1 MVMRENQM
9 YAKIKTL
16 AEKAL
21 SQFAITDCTVMQ
33 HAQPLPTSDHAAV
46 IISKIQIHRYG
57 WQGSTYEKDNG
68 KSLIIDEIMDY
79 IDECTFQLSAFVPRN
94 ATDTQETLT
103 SYDILSALTTYF
115 NSYGGICDMK
125 KEGLQPLRV
134 TDIRTPVQQDD
145 SSSPQYNPNFDLKF
159 MVHQTPT
166 ADVPCIGVF
175 SIGGGPLEDEDG
187 TSAAMKRAREIA
199 EEEEKRKKAA
209 ASEVII
215 ERRPFGLRGV

>member
-1 MVMRENQM
+1 MRENQM
-9 YAKIKTL
+9 YVKIKAL
-16 AEKAL
+16 VEKAL
-21 SQFAITDCTVMQ
+21 SQFAITDCEVMQ
-33 HAQPLPTSDHAAV
+33 HAQPLLTSDHAAV
-46 IISKIQIHRYG
+46 IISKIMIHRYG
-57 WQGSTYEKDNG
+57 WQGSSYEKDNG

-79 IDECTFQLSAFVPRN
+79 MDECTFQISAFVPRN

-115 NSYGGICDMK
+115 NSYGGIMDMK

-166 ADVPCIGVF
+166 AEVPCIGVV
-175 SIGGGPLEDEDG
+175 SIGGGPIEDEG
-187 TSAAMKRAREIA
+187 SASDAMKKAQEIA
-199 EEEEKRKKAA
+199 EEEERRKREA
-209 ASEVII
+209 ASDVII
-215 ERRPFGLRGV
+215 ERRPFGIKGV